1 MSDILDMGGRVS
13 LVTGAGQGVGAQIA
27 KHLASAS
34 NSGGIAVNDYFLE
47 RAEAVANVINSWQS
61 HCGASRCQRP
71 RHGRSDGGQNRR
83 SIRPG
88 RRIGQ

>member
-34 NSGGIAVNDYFLE
+34 NSGGVAVNDACSTALLNLNLMHMLE
-47 RAEAVANVINSWQS
+47 
-61 HCGASRCQRP
+61 GL
-71 RHGRSDGGQNRR
+71 
-83 SIRPG
+83 
-88 RRIGQ
+88 

>member
-34 NSGGIAVNDYFLE
+34 NSA
-47 RAEAVANVINSWQS
+47 
-61 HCGASRCQRP
+61 ASP
-71 RHGRSDGGQNRR
+71 
-83 SIRPG
+83 
-88 RRIGQ
+88 